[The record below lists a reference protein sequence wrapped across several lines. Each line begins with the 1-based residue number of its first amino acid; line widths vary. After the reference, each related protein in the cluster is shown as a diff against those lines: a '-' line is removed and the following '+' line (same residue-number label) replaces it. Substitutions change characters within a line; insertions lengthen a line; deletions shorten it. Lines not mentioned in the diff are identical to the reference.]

1 MREAMSFKRTQFAAL
16 AASLFFVLGSAA
28 WAGEAYLTEF
38 EDLPLAPGLTEQQGG
53 MLFES
58 PTGRIVDAT
67 ASGELTATQVQSFYQ
82 QALPQLGWEAQN
94 GGYKRDNEFLRIDI
108 DGSRRTVQVHFSVVP
123 Q

>member
-1 MREAMSFKRTQFAAL
+1 MSFQRTILAAL
-16 AASLFFVLGSAA
+16 AASLIFALGSIA
-28 WAGEAYLTEF
+28 WAGEAYLTEL

-58 PTGRIVDAT
+58 PTGRIVEAT
-67 ASGELTATQVQSFYQ
+67 ASGELTAAQVQSFYQ

-94 GGYKRDNEFLRIDI
+94 GGYKRDNEFLRINI
-108 DGSRRTVQVHFSVVP
+108 DGSRRTLLVHFSVVP